1 MQHADEGG
9 CRGSLWR
16 ARWAAIGAA
25 VAVAFG
31 GAGGYLIANADT
43 STASA
48 LVPIA
53 PCRLADTRPVGV
65 GVRQTPVG
73 AGETVTFTV
82 WGTNG
87 DCSIPTTATGISANV
102 TVVDPTAASF
112 LTVFPAD
119 VGRPNASNLNYTAG
133 QAPVPNSVTVKL
145 SSDGKLNVFNNQGR
159 VDVIIDIVG
168 FYVPSTSGPAGA
180 TGPTGAAGPG
190 SASCIELI
198 RWDKCNKPTATIT
211 GLNGPAGVAFDGTNI
226 WVTNQ
231 GSGTVSK
238 INPSTNT
245 VTATVTV
252 GSFGSGP
259 SGVAFD
265 GTNIWVTN
273 RGSGTVSKIN
283 PTTNTVTATVAGL
296 SGPYG
301 VAYDGT
307 NIWVTGV
314 NTVSKIPV

>member
-1 MQHADEGG
+1 MDRRQKSCGSKVGG
-9 CRGSLWR
+9 MAGRQRGSLWR

-25 VAVAFG
+25 VAVSFA
-31 GAGGYLIANADT
+31 GAGGYMIANADS

-53 PCRLADTRPVGV
+53 PCRLADTRPGGV

-73 AGETVTFTV
+73 ASETVTFTV

-102 TVVDPTAASF
+102 TVVDPSAASF

-168 FYVPSTSGPAGA
+168 FYVPSTSGPAGP
-180 TGPTGAAGPG
+180 TGPTGLTGATGAAGPV

-198 RWDKCNKPTATIT
+198 RWDKCNKPTAT
-211 GLNGPAGVAFDGTNI
+211 
-226 WVTNQ
+226 
-231 GSGTVSK
+231 
-238 INPSTNT
+238 
-245 VTATVTV
+245 VTV
-252 GSFGSGP
+252 GIDPFP
-259 SGVAFD
+259 WRQWRVAS
-265 GTNIWVTN
+265 V
-273 RGSGTVSKIN
+273 R
-283 PTTNTVTATVAGL
+283 P
-296 SGPYG
+296 
-301 VAYDGT
+301 
-307 NIWVTGV
+307 
-314 NTVSKIPV
+314 